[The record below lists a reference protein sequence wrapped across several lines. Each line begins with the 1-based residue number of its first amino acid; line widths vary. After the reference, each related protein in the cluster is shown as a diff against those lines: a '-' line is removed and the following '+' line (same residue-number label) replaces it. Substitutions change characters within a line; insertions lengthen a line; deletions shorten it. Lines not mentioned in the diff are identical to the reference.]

1 MSLEITPYISTK
13 ASTRAG
19 TPADAVLGVV
29 PGLVIEPHDPQEVS
43 EVLGWAAGEGLK
55 VVPCGARTKL
65 DRGAAPHGCDI
76 LLDMSRLAQVVEH
89 AAGDLTVTVQAGVRL
104 PDLQRQLAGAGQ
116 FLAVDPPVPG
126 TIGGLIAAADT
137 GPRRLRYG
145 GVRDLI
151 LGVTFVRADGVVAKA
166 GGKVVKNVAGY
177 DLPKLLTGSLGT
189 LAVVI
194 EATFRLY
201 PLPAASATVVADI
214 APNELRRQVGAIL
227 QSTLVPISIDY
238 FTQPPGESVLAVR
251 FEGTHASVQA
261 QAQCA
266 VRMLG
271 ASSRIVT
278 GGQEQELWQR
288 FDRVVQPAES
298 DVLCRLVSTVSDL
311 PGLLE
316 GAYKAAEE
324 AGTELTVRAHAGHG
338 HALLRWRGG
347 TAGTAIALVQGLR
360 AEAEALGHNLVVWR
374 APGEV
379 RSRVEI
385 WGEVG
390 EGLPLMRK
398 VKQQFDPNGTLN
410 PGRFV
415 GGI

>member
-1 MSLEITPYISTK
+1 
-13 ASTRAG
+13 
-19 TPADAVLGVV
+19 
-29 PGLVIEPHDPQEVS
+29 
-43 EVLGWAAGEGLK
+43 
-55 VVPCGARTKL
+55 
-65 DRGAAPHGCDI
+65 
-76 LLDMSRLAQVVEH
+76 LLDMSRLNRVVEH

-116 FLAVDPPVPG
+116 FLAVDPPMPG
-126 TIGGLIAAADT
+126 TIGGLIATADT

-151 LGVTFVRADGVVAKA
+151 LGVTFVRADGVIAKA

-177 DLPKLLTGSLGT
+177 DLPKLLTGALGT
-189 LAVVI
+189 LGVVV

-201 PLPAASATVVADI
+201 PLPSASATVVADI

-227 QSTLVPISIDY
+227 QSTLVPTSIDY
-238 FTQPPGESVLAVR
+238 FAQPPGESALAVR
-251 FEGTHASVQA
+251 FESTHASVEA
-261 QAQCA
+261 QAQSA
-266 VRMLG
+266 ARMLG

-278 GGQEQELWQR
+278 GTQEQELWHQ
-288 FDRVVQPAES
+288 FDKVVQTAEG

-311 PGLLE
+311 AGLLE
-316 GAYKAAEE
+316 RATRAAEE

-338 HALLRWRGG
+338 HALLRWQGG
-347 TAGTAIALVQGLR
+347 TADTAAALVQGLR

-374 APGEV
+374 APGQV
-379 RSRVEI
+379 RSQVEV
-385 WGEVG
+385 WCNVG